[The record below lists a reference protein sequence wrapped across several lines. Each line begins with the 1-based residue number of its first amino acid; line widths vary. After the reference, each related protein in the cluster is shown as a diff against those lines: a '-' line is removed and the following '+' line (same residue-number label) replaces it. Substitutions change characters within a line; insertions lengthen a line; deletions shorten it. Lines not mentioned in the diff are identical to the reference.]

1 MKKISHYASYFA
13 LAASSLAPFLA
24 AAQGTVPTGINTSAI
39 TPYSSG
45 IINVINGI
53 LVPVL
58 LAIAFI
64 VFLWGVYKYFIL
76 GATEEKSRENG
87 RQFVLWGVIGFV
99 VILSVWG
106 LVGIVGN
113 AFGLSPGGH
122 APATPT
128 L

>member
-1 MKKISHYASYFA
+1 MKKISRSIV
-13 LAASSLAPFLA
+13 LAASFATPLLTA
-24 AAQGTVPTGINTSAI
+24 AATGVPSGIDPTYITNYSTGIQ
-39 TPYSSG
+39 
-45 IINVINGI
+45 NVINDI

-76 GATEEKSRENG
+76 GAADSKSQEEG
-87 RQFVLWGVIGFV
+87 RAFVMWGVIGFV

-106 LVGIVGN
+106 LINIVGTTL
-113 AFGLSPGGH
+113 GLPLGGA
-122 APATPT
+122 APFKPPT